1 MRVLKAP
8 ATLIAVLG
16 LLVVGGMLRPLFAYP
31 KRVKTLFAPDGT
43 RIDIL
48 ITHDAGAV
56 ECLTLGLAP
65 RLYEDY
71 GLTVRLV
78 TPAGQEQTVEAS
90 VAVLDS
96 EREAWPDLIDLKENG
111 HLSLVTPAFSATVDV
126 KTGRIVAE
134 P

>member
-1 MRVLKAP
+1 MSWLKAP
-8 ATLIAVLG
+8 ATIIAVLG
-16 LLVVGGMLRPLFAYP
+16 LLVVGGMLRPLFVYP
-31 KRVKTLFAPDGT
+31 KRVRTLTAADGT
-43 RIDIL
+43 RVDVL
-48 ITHDAGAV
+48 ITHEVGAV

-65 RLYEDY
+65 RLYDDY

-78 TPAGQEQTVEAS
+78 TPAGQEETVEAS

-126 KTGRIVAE
+126 KTGRIVGE